1 MARANPFRFSTKYQD
16 DETDLIYYGCR
27 YYNASTGRWPNRDL
41 IGERG
46 GMNLYGFV
54 GNSPLNRVDR
64 LGLDAAIINHT
75 AATPATHRSSSF
87 SPMEA

>member
-1 MARANPFRFSTKYQD
+1 MAKANPYRLSTKYQD
-16 DETDLIYYGCR
+16 DETDLIYYGYL
-27 YYNASTGRWPNRDL
+27 YYNPSTGRWPNRDP

-75 AATPATHRSSSF
+75 AATPATHR
-87 SPMEA
+87 